1 MVVGT
6 AVARTLSRTAEKSRG
21 RGGSAGIGVGPPGLG
36 VEVSAG
42 LTANRDT
49 ESTYHDST
57 NEYVV
62 LAYRLRHFQYSK
74 RKDGFK
80 RRDQD
85 ETKHARYSL
94 EEQWGL
100 KRKKRMSIM

>member
-1 MVVGT
+1 M
-6 AVARTLSRTAEKSRG
+6 
-21 RGGSAGIGVGPPGLG
+21 GVGPPGLG

-57 NEYVV
+57 DEDVV
-62 LAYRLRHFQYSK
+62 LAYRLRRFQYSK
-74 RKDGFK
+74 RKDGLK

-85 ETKHARYSL
+85 ETKYARYSL
-94 EEQWGL
+94 EEQ
-100 KRKKRMSIM
+100 